1 MGRAM
6 SVSRGLRLVIVLG
19 LLLLL
24 SVVASG
30 HGADKNPPHR
40 PVPDRTT
47 PPPVVVSVRESGFH
61 WADAGVGAAA
71 MLATTFLALGVALA
85 VRPDRRSNRGHEA
98 LSSARREGS

>member
-1 MGRAM
+1 M
-6 SVSRGLRLVIVLG
+6 SVSRGLRVLVVLG
-19 LLLLL
+19 LVLL
-24 SVVASG
+24 SVVASS

-47 PPPVVVSVRESGFH
+47 PPPVVVTVRDSGFH

-71 MLATTFLALGVALA
+71 MLAATFLALGVALA

-98 LSSARREGS
+98 LSSARKEGS

>member
-1 MGRAM
+1 M
-6 SVSRGLRLVIVLG
+6 SVSRGLRLVIVLVL

-47 PPPVVVSVRESGFH
+47 PPSVVVSVRDSGFH

-98 LSSARREGS
+98 LSSARKEAS